1 MNYAVMIL
9 GMAALTIAI
18 RAAIFVLGDRIAFP
32 PIVKQALDFVPV
44 TVLTAI
50 IVPMA
55 VAPHGG
61 GLELTWRNP
70 QLVGAIAA
78 AALCAATRHQLLT
91 IVGAMLA
98 FFGWQFGVLS

>member
-1 MNYAVMIL
+1 MNYALMIL
-9 GMAALTIAI
+9 GMAAITIAI

-78 AALCAATRHQLLT
+78 VALCAATRHQLLT
-91 IVGAMLA
+91 IVGAMLV
-98 FFGWQFGVLS
+98 FFGWQFGVLN